1 MSMGSPH
8 HWVDYIMPED
18 ARFYKFV
25 AFSDSAGTNLSDVT
39 KFDQLMVETRAVLSR
54 YYHIFLYQQLSITSS

>member
-1 MSMGSPH
+1 
-8 HWVDYIMPED
+8 MPED

-54 YYHIFLYQQLSITSS
+54 YYHILLFQQLSITSS